1 MSADR
6 TNHPRLVVNVEI
18 TEYDET
24 GEELNQ
30 MTLKQTGAG
39 DYVTTCSNVIKA
51 MPGASSSERRTRT
64 PRTPKVGAPVSDS

>member
-1 MSADR
+1 MSTS
-6 TNHPRLVVNVEI
+6 TNHPRLVVSVEI
-18 TEYDET
+18 TEYAED

-51 MPGASSSERRTRT
+51 MPGASSAERR
-64 PRTPKVGAPVSDS
+64 PRAVRAPKVGAPESSP